1 MWIGYEDV
9 DRLITY
15 PDVHNLSGC
24 SQPIRMFTTYPRA
37 RREKS
42 RSPPH
47 GPRTLNL
54 SACAPGEARR
64 RAILNT
70 GLSVVSIV
78 GEGAAGVSRLP
89 VSAPRIQVAE
99 CTTGVLASH
108 AVIRNLVGRGQLN
121 EAGALSSVAR
131 ALWWDPWAPK
141 RCDTAPRSSYR
152 LVSMATRQP
161 VVPQIFKE

>member
-1 MWIGYEDV
+1 M
-9 DRLITY
+9 LTTY
-15 PDVHNLSGC
+15 PDVH
-24 SQPIRMFTTYPRA
+24 
-37 RREKS
+37 
-42 RSPPH
+42 
-47 GPRTLNL
+47 NL

-121 EAGALSSVAR
+121 EAGAPSCQPHAH
-131 ALWWDPWAPK
+131 
-141 RCDTAPRSSYR
+141 
-152 LVSMATRQP
+152 P
-161 VVPQIFKE
+161 VVGSMGAQAVRHSPTQ

>member
-1 MWIGYEDV
+1 M
-9 DRLITY
+9 LITY
-15 PDVHNLSGC
+15 PDAHNLSGC
-24 SQPIRMFTTYPRA
+24 SQPIRMFTTY
-37 RREKS
+37 
-42 RSPPH
+42 
-47 GPRTLNL
+47 
-54 SACAPGEARR
+54 SACAPGEVTIA
-64 RAILNT
+64 ATWAANT
-70 GLSVVSIV
+70 QPIRVHAGRSAPKGHPEHWAECRVIV

-161 VVPQIFKE
+161 VVPQILKE

>member
-54 SACAPGEARR
+54 SACTPGEARR

-121 EAGALSSVAR
+121 EAGAPSCQPR
-131 ALWWDPWAPK
+131 APCGGIHGRP
-141 RCDTAPRSSYR
+141 SG
-152 LVSMATRQP
+152 ATHP
-161 VVPQIFKE
+161 HAVVID

>member
-15 PDVHNLSGC
+15 PDAHNLSGC
-24 SQPIRMFTTYPRA
+24 SQPIRMFTTYPDV
-37 RREKS
+37 
-42 RSPPH
+42 H
-47 GPRTLNL
+47 NL

-131 ALWWDPWAPK
+131 TLWWDPWAPK

-161 VVPQIFKE
+161 VVPQILKE